1 MVFTT
6 IYKLHWWTILFDSK
20 VLFLWIMLLWT
31 VLCKSMSSFLIYI
44 LIGEVTVLYDSFIC
58 NFLKFCQ
65 PVFQCTCTIFLSF
78 QKYMKVPISSNPCP
92 HLLLSIFF
100 FSFFSAAPVIYGS
113 SWGYGWI
120 WAAAASL
127 HHSHSNA
134 KSEPHLWPTL
144 KLVVTPDH

>member
-31 VLCKSMSSFLIYI
+31 FMCKSMSSFLIYI

-100 FSFFSAAPVIYGS
+100 FPFFQ
-113 SWGYGWI
+113 
-120 WAAAASL
+120 L
-127 HHSHSNA
+127 
-134 KSEPHLWPTL
+134 HLWYMEVPGAMVESELQLPAYTTATAMPNL
-144 KLVVTPDH
+144 SPICDLP